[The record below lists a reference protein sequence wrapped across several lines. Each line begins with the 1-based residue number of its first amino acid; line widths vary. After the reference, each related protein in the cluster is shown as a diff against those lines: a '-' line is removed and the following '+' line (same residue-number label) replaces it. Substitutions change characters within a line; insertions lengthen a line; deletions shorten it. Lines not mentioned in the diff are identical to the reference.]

1 VTDSSNSG
9 IYVVEGLARGQ
20 SIPVDGESVTAF
32 VGPAP
37 RGPVDR
43 AVRIANPGEFQKIF
57 GIPECHCRMEFAVRQ
72 FFANGGS
79 NAVIVRISGT
89 TARNQIRL
97 PGDSGMLVLEARNP
111 GPLETLRAS
120 VDYDDIGSGAE
131 PQDADKRFNI
141 ILQRL
146 RTPGS
151 AWIDAQEYYRNV
163 SIDPQSRDYIGYVL
177 SQSEIAHL
185 YGNAPLSRPWPTIK
199 RATMRESTYID
210 SIPVS
215 VNSPPPVDYDLIGS
229 TRDGTG
235 LNALDDI
242 ADIGQICLIS
252 GSADA
257 ALGPV
262 AMLAADRFCRAH
274 QALLIIDPPARWQTV
289 EDVIDDQERSGF
301 SSPNAVTWFPS
312 VRTRN
317 AQNESIAA
325 SMAGAM
331 AAVLS
336 PGHKLKGVQNMH
348 AAGPLMLRGDAYL
361 TAKVEPA
368 DVRRLARVGVNSMV
382 QRSPLH
388 IQLLGDITQARHASL
403 AGQWNELNMRQQV
416 LFILRR
422 IRHGTSWTSFHE
434 SSPQLW
440 QDLTRQVGDFL
451 AELHAR
457 NVLAGEHAA
466 KAFFVRCD
474 ADTNAGVAGRDGE
487 VTFIVGFALR
497 RPDEFLAFRLQCSRG
512 ACRISQLG
520 WQSGFV
526 QQAG

>member
-1 VTDSSNSG
+1 MNDTSNSG

-20 SIPVDGESVTAF
+20 AIPVDGESVTAF

-37 RGPVDR
+37 RGPVDH
-43 AVRIANPGEFQKIF
+43 AVRISNAAQFQKIF

-79 NAVIVRISGT
+79 NAAVVRISGT
-89 TARNQIRL
+89 AARNQIRL
-97 PGDSGMLVLEARNP
+97 PGDAGMLILEARNP
-111 GPLETLRAS
+111 GPLESLRAS
-120 VDYDDIGSGAE
+120 VDYDGIRAEDGA
-131 PQDADKRFNI
+131 QDADTRFNI

-163 SIDPQSRDYIGYVL
+163 SIDPASRDYLGYVL
-177 SQSEIAHL
+177 SQSEMAYL
-185 YGNAPLSRPWPTIK
+185 TGTPPLSRPWQTIK
-199 RATMRESTYID
+199 PATMRESGYVD

-215 VNSPPPVDYDLIGS
+215 VSSPPPIDYDLIGS

-235 LNALDDI
+235 LSALENI
-242 ADIGQICLIS
+242 PDIGQICLIS

-257 ALGPV
+257 AIGPV
-262 AMLAADRFCRAH
+262 AMLAADRFCREH
-274 QALLIIDPPARWQTV
+274 QALLIVDPPARWQSV
-289 EDVIDDQERSGF
+289 DDVLNDQERSGF
-301 SSPNAVTWFPS
+301 SSPNAVTWFPA

-317 AQNESIAA
+317 AQNEGIAA
-325 SMAGAM
+325 SMAGAV

-336 PGHKLKGVQNMH
+336 PAQHVKGVHNLH
-348 AAGPLMLRGDAYL
+348 AGGPVMLRGDAYL
-361 TAKVEPA
+361 TAKVDQP
-368 DVRRLARVGVNSMV
+368 DVRRLARAGVNSLI

-388 IQLLGDITQARHASL
+388 IQLLGDITQARHTSL
-403 AGQWNELNMRQQV
+403 TGQWNALKLRQEV

-422 IRHGTSWTSFHE
+422 IRHGTHWTSFHQSTPE
-434 SSPQLW
+434 LW
-440 QDLTRQVGDFL
+440 QDLSRQVAAFL

-457 NVLAGEHAA
+457 SVLVGEHAE
-466 KAFFVRCD
+466 KSFFVRCD

-487 VTFIVGFALR
+487 IAFVVGFALR
-497 RPDEFLAFRLQCSRG
+497 RPDEFLAFRLQCARG

-520 WQSGFV
+520 WQSDV
-526 QQAG
+526 ARAS

>member
-1 VTDSSNSG
+1 
-9 IYVVEGLARGQ
+9 
-20 SIPVDGESVTAF
+20 
-32 VGPAP
+32 
-37 RGPVDR
+37 
-43 AVRIANPGEFQKIF
+43 
-57 GIPECHCRMEFAVRQ
+57 
-72 FFANGGS
+72 
-79 NAVIVRISGT
+79 
-89 TARNQIRL
+89 
-97 PGDSGMLVLEARNP
+97 
-111 GPLETLRAS
+111 
-120 VDYDDIGSGAE
+120 
-131 PQDADKRFNI
+131 
-141 ILQRL
+141 
-146 RTPGS
+146 
-151 AWIDAQEYYRNV
+151 
-163 SIDPQSRDYIGYVL
+163 
-177 SQSEIAHL
+177 
-185 YGNAPLSRPWPTIK
+185 
-199 RATMRESTYID
+199 MREASYID

-242 ADIGQICLIS
+242 ADIGQVCLIS

-262 AMLAADRFCRAH
+262 AMLAADRFCREH
-274 QALLIIDPPARWQTV
+274 QALLIVDPPARWQTV
-289 EDVIDDQERSGF
+289 DDVINDQERSGF
-301 SSPNAVTWFPS
+301 SSPNAVTWFPA

-325 SMAGAM
+325 SMAGAV

-336 PGHKLKGVQNMH
+336 PGHQLKGVQSMH
-348 AAGPLMLRGDAYL
+348 TEGPVMLRGDVHL
-361 TAKVEPA
+361 IAKVEAA
-368 DVRRLARVGVNSMV
+368 DIRRLARVGVNSLV

-416 LFILRR
+416 LFVLRR
-422 IRHGTSWTSFHE
+422 IRHGTNWTSFHE
-434 SSPQLW
+434 STPQLW
-440 QDLTRQVGDFL
+440 QELSRQVGDFL

-457 NVLAGEHAA
+457 AMLAGEHAE

-474 ADTNAGVAGRDGE
+474 ADTNAGVTGSDGQ

-497 RPDEFLAFRLQCSRG
+497 RPDEFLAFRLQCARG
-512 ACRISQLG
+512 TCRISQLG